1 MNLIVLVALNLL
13 EDVIIFLEGYEVE
26 GMDQRFEK
34 ILVCD
39 LVISLEKMGSDIVEV
54 LVKHLKV

>member
-1 MNLIVLVALNLL
+1 LNLIVLVALNLL

-39 LVISLEKMGSDIVEV
+39 LVISLEKM
-54 LVKHLKV
+54 